1 MAKFNVLSLLN
12 NNSKGENKEKIAAKT
27 EMLSIHSLEPS
38 SDNFYDTSSIEELK
52 DSIELFG
59 LKQQI
64 LVKKIGEKIGENKY
78 RVIAGHRRRL
88 AVLALVEEGK
98 TQFEMVPCQIEDISG
113 VAEKILLIHT
123 NSTSRVLS
131 DWEKV
136 EQLRMLKE
144 LLTEYKKTN
153 KIPGRMRELLAETLN
168 ISPTQ
173 VGRLETI
180 DKNLVPEAKAALKN
194 QEISFSKA
202 VEIAKLPEAEQ
213 KKEVKKEI
221 VPPGEK
227 VKEKIA
233 AEYDEKTILF
243 KIAAEEIKRA
253 IENGIKS
260 LKTEDEKSKAK
271 KEIYTALVEKL
282 AKDYKI

>member
-1 MAKFNVLSLLN
+1 M
-12 NNSKGENKEKIAAKT
+12 
-27 EMLSIHSLEPS
+27 
-38 SDNFYDTSSIEELK
+38 
-52 DSIELFG
+52 
-59 LKQQI
+59 KQQI
-64 LVKKIGEKIGENKY
+64 LVKKIGENKY

-98 TQFEMVPCQIEDISG
+98 TQFEMVPCQIEDISD

-180 DKNLVPEAKAALKN
+180 DKNLVPEAKQALKN

-213 KKEVKKEI
+213 KKEVKKEV
-221 VPPGEK
+221 VPPVEK

-233 AEYDEKTILF
+233 VEDDEKTILF
-243 KIAAEEIKRA
+243 KIAAEEIKKA

-271 KEIYTALVEKL
+271 KEIYEKLVEKL
-282 AKDYKI
+282 VKEYKI

>member
-27 EMLSIHSLEPS
+27 TEMISIYNLEPS

-64 LVKKIGEKIGENKY
+64 LVKKIGENKY

-98 TQFEMVPCQIEDISG
+98 TQFEMVPCQIEDISD

-213 KKEVKKEI
+213 KKEVKKEV

-233 AEYDEKTILF
+233 VEDDEKTILF
-243 KIAAEEIKRA
+243 KIAATEIKKG
-253 IENGIKS
+253 IENRIEF
-260 LKTEDEKSKAK
+260 LKTNEDRKSKAK

>member
-1 MAKFNVLSLLN
+1 
-12 NNSKGENKEKIAAKT
+12 
-27 EMLSIHSLEPS
+27 
-38 SDNFYDTSSIEELK
+38 
-52 DSIELFG
+52 
-59 LKQQI
+59 
-64 LVKKIGEKIGENKY
+64 
-78 RVIAGHRRRL
+78 
-88 AVLALVEEGK
+88 
-98 TQFEMVPCQIEDISG
+98 
-113 VAEKILLIHT
+113 
-123 NSTSRVLS
+123 
-131 DWEKV
+131 
-136 EQLRMLKE
+136 
-144 LLTEYKKTN
+144 
-153 KIPGRMRELLAETLN
+153 MRELLAETLN

-271 KEIYTALVEKL
+271 KEIYEKLVEKL

>member
-1 MAKFNVLSLLN
+1 
-12 NNSKGENKEKIAAKT
+12 
-27 EMLSIHSLEPS
+27 
-38 SDNFYDTSSIEELK
+38 
-52 DSIELFG
+52 
-59 LKQQI
+59 
-64 LVKKIGEKIGENKY
+64 
-78 RVIAGHRRRL
+78 
-88 AVLALVEEGK
+88 
-98 TQFEMVPCQIEDISG
+98 
-113 VAEKILLIHT
+113 
-123 NSTSRVLS
+123 
-131 DWEKV
+131 
-136 EQLRMLKE
+136 
-144 LLTEYKKTN
+144 
-153 KIPGRMRELLAETLN
+153 MRELLAETLN

-233 AEYDEKTILF
+233 VEDDEKTILF
-243 KIAAEEIKRA
+243 KIAATEIKKG
-253 IENGIKS
+253 IENRIEF
-260 LKTEDEKSKAK
+260 LKTNEDRKSKAK

>member
-64 LVKKIGEKIGENKY
+64 LVKKIGENKY

-98 TQFEMVPCQIEDISG
+98 TQFEMVPCQIEDISD

-213 KKEVKKEI
+213 KKEVKKEV

-233 AEYDEKTILF
+233 VEDDEKTILF

-271 KEIYTALVEKL
+271 KEIYEKLVEKL
-282 AKDYKI
+282 VKEYKI

>member
-12 NNSKGENKEKIAAKT
+12 NNSKGENKEKIAAETT

-64 LVKKIGEKIGENKY
+64 LVKKIGENKY

-98 TQFEMVPCQIEDISG
+98 TQFEMVPCQVEDISD

-153 KIPGRMRELLAETLN
+153 NIPGRMRELLAETLN

-213 KKEVKKEI
+213 KKEVKKEV
-221 VPPGEK
+221 VPPAEK

-233 AEYDEKTILF
+233 VEDDEKTILF
-243 KIAAEEIKRA
+243 KIAAEEIKKA

-271 KEIYTALVEKL
+271 KEIYEKLVEKL
-282 AKDYKI
+282 VKDYKI